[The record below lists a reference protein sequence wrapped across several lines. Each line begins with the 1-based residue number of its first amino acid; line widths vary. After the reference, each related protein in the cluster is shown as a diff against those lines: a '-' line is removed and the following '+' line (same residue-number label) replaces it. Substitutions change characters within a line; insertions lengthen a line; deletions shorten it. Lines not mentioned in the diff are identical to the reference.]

1 MKYAPP
7 AIASMLLCACCLGVH
22 AQKMIDPSD
31 IANVKQVTD
40 PQISPDGKE
49 VAYVVTTP
57 VDPGKH
63 KDAHIWL
70 FKTDMVGDA
79 IPFVF
84 SSGSDTTPRWSPDGN
99 TIAFLSDRKNPLSAG
114 KVSPFHF
121 SIADAANLPDLANE
135 EDRLPQDEEDPG
147 MQLWIISV
155 RGGEATPLTD
165 IPGGIKSFKWSPN
178 GKSLAFVRRD
188 QETKAERYQKKKK
201 NDQIPVNEDYKYDR
215 LWFYDLS
222 RKEASVITAPP
233 LNIDDF
239 DWSPDGTQFV
249 ARVSP
254 TPRMDDY
261 WRVSKIVV
269 LDAKTGAIS
278 KTLEERAGYIQP
290 RWSPDGRRIAFS
302 KETQKG
308 ITDVHVIYDRASGNE
323 FAVED
328 KFSGSVKQL
337 FWSADSKS
345 VLAQAID
352 GAHTLV
358 IRVDAITGAVMPLQG
373 SEGSDGSL
381 TLSADG
387 SRFAYLQESM
397 RQPADVWLYDGGKA
411 RAMTRTNPQVEGWK
425 LGTERE
431 IEWKSSKDEKTIHGV
446 LLLPPGYE
454 AGKRY
459 PTIVHVHGGPE
470 EAWTTGWHGS
480 WYNYAAMISSHGY
493 VVLLPNPRGSDGAGP
508 NFTEA
513 NYQDWGGGDY
523 QDVMD
528 GVDSLI
534 AQGITDA
541 GRMGMG
547 GWSFG
552 GFMTSWTVTHTNRFK
567 AGMVGAGVTD
577 LYSMATTTDI
587 SPSFQNGYFGPFAAS
602 RKLYDAHSPVRYID
616 QCHTPV
622 LVLHGEADPRVPI
635 SQGEEFYNGLRLLG
649 RDVRMVRY
657 PREPHIF
664 TEREHQID
672 SLGRILAW
680 YDSHLK

>member
-1 MKYAPP
+1 MKYAPL
-7 AIASMLLCACCLGVH
+7 AVAGMLLCACYLSLQ
-22 AQKMIDPSD
+22 AQKTVDPSD
-31 IANVKQVTD
+31 IANVKQVSD
-40 PQISPDGKE
+40 PQISPDGKQ
-49 VAYVVTTP
+49 VAYVITTP

-70 FKTDMVGDA
+70 SNTDQPGNA
-79 IPFVF
+79 APFVF
-84 SSGSDTTPRWSPDGN
+84 SSGSDTTPRWSPDGSK
-99 TIAFLSDRKNPLSAG
+99 IAFLSDRKNPLSAG
-114 KVSPFHF
+114 KASPFHF
-121 SIADAANLPDLANE
+121 SIADAAKLHDLANE
-135 EDRLPQDEEDPG
+135 EDRLPQDEDDPG

-165 IPGGIKSFKWSPN
+165 IAGGIKSFKWAAD

-188 QETKAERYQKKKK
+188 QETKAERDQKKKK

-215 LWFYDLS
+215 LWLYDLS
-222 RKEASVITAPP
+222 RNEARVITAPSV
-233 LNIDDF
+233 NIDDF

-290 RWSPDGRRIAFS
+290 RWSPDGRHVAFS
-302 KETQKG
+302 RQTQKG
-308 ITDVHVIYDRASGNE
+308 ITDVHMVYDLQTGKGS
-323 FAVED
+323 AVED

-358 IRVDAITGAVMPLQG
+358 IRVDAITGAVTPLPG

-387 SRFAYLQESM
+387 ARFTYLQESM
-397 RQPADVWLYDGGKA
+397 RQPADVWLYDDGKA
-411 RAMTRTNPQVEGWK
+411 QAVTRTNPQVDGWK

-431 IEWKSSKDEKTIHGV
+431 IEWKSSKDGKTVHGV
-446 LLLPPGYE
+446 LVLPPDYQT
-454 AGKRY
+454 GKRY

-480 WYNYAAMISSHGY
+480 WYNYGAMISSHGY

-508 NFTEA
+508 NFAEA
-513 NYQDWGGGDY
+513 NYQDWGGGDF

-541 GRMGMG
+541 DRMAIG

-552 GFMTSWTVTHTNRFK
+552 GFMTSWAITHTNRFK

-587 SPSFQNGYFGPFAAS
+587 SPSFQNGYFGPFIAS

-616 QCHTPV
+616 ECHTPV
-622 LVLHGEADPRVPI
+622 LVLHGEADPRVPV

-649 RDVRMVRY
+649 RDVHMVRY

>member
-1 MKYAPP
+1 MKYISLAV
-7 AIASMLLCACCLGVH
+7 AVTVLCACCIGLN
-22 AQKMIDPSD
+22 AQKTVDPSD
-31 IANVKQVTD
+31 IADVKQVSD
-40 PQISPDGKE
+40 PQISPDGKA

-57 VDPGKH
+57 VEPGKH
-63 KDAHIWL
+63 KDAQIWL
-70 FKTDMVGDA
+70 TQTDRPGNA
-79 IPFVF
+79 IPFVL
-84 SSGSDTTPRWSPDGN
+84 SSGSDTTPRWSPDGEK
-99 TIAFLSDRKNPLSAG
+99 IAFLSDRKNPLSAG
-114 KVSPFHF
+114 KASPFHF
-121 SIADAANLPDLANE
+121 SIADTEKLPDLVNE
-135 EDRLPQDEEDPG
+135 EDRLPQDEDDPG

-165 IPGGIKSFKWSPN
+165 IAGGIKSFKWAPD

-188 QETKAERYQKKKK
+188 QDTKIEREQKKKK
-201 NDQIPVNEDYKYDR
+201 NDQIAANEDYKYDR
-215 LWFYDLS
+215 LWIYDLA
-222 RKEASVITAPP
+222 RNEARAVTAPP

-261 WRVSKIVV
+261 WRISKIVL
-269 LDAKTGAIS
+269 LDVKTGRVS

-290 RWSPDGRRIAFS
+290 RWSPDGRRVAFS
-302 KETQKG
+302 KETPKG
-308 ITDVHVIYDRASGNE
+308 ITDVHVVYDIESGKE
-323 FAVED
+323 FALED
-328 KFSGSVKQL
+328 KFPGSVKQL
-337 FWSADSKS
+337 FWAPDSKS
-345 VLAQAID
+345 VLAEAID
-352 GAHTLV
+352 GAHSLL
-358 IRVDAITGAVMPLQG
+358 IRADASTGAVTALPG

-381 TLSADG
+381 TLSANG
-387 SRFAYLQESM
+387 ARFTYLQESM
-397 RQPADVWLYDGGKA
+397 RQPSEVWLYDGGHA
-411 RAMTRTNPQVEGWK
+411 LALTRTNPQVDGWK

-431 IEWKSSKDEKTIHGV
+431 IQWKSTKDGKTIHGV
-446 LLLPPGYE
+446 LVLPPDYQ

-459 PTIVHVHGGPE
+459 PTIVHLHGGPE

-508 NFTEA
+508 AFAEDNF
-513 NYQDWGGGDY
+513 QDWGGGDY
-523 QDVMD
+523 QDVID

-541 GRMGMG
+541 DRMGVG

-552 GFMTSWTVTHTNRFK
+552 GFMTSWVVTHTNRFK
-567 AGMVGAGVTD
+567 VGMVGAGVTD
-577 LYSMATTTDI
+577 LSTMATTTDI
-587 SPSFQNGYFGPFAAS
+587 SPSYQNGYFGPFAVS

-616 QCHTPV
+616 QCQTPV
-622 LVLHGEADPRVPI
+622 LVLHGEADPRVPV

-649 RDVRMVRY
+649 RDVRMVLY